1 MPEACVPGM
10 QAQTTHSSGSS
21 GWLGFELNVLRRLKF
36 RSVALPLAGE
46 PNLGHYLKRW
56 DARVSANDP
65 AQWAWT
71 KATAFIENNS
81 ETLTEEDL
89 QLVLDDA
96 YVPRNYF
103 RNPTLLTWFN
113 ETDAWW
119 FDNLRANAERLTSAY
134 KRALV
139 LSLAMSVGDYVFSFN
154 LDTRDLR
161 QPLSLSNVFRR
172 LWHTAM
178 PPVNNQRRNSSFNVS
193 AKAFLA
199 ETQDTDLMFLRLPR
213 PARSTESRN
222 ARVLIWREEW
232 IRQGKGFWSE
242 IARQRDGK
250 LDSYVETKE
259 QYLSMLE
266 DLLHTAAHLPQ
277 WAIELVSD
285 GFVSTDELIESVGNA
300 RKIDAIYKK
309 DFSELLG
316 IQAVIITAGG

>member
-1 MPEACVPGM
+1 M
-10 QAQTTHSSGSS
+10 QNQNALNTGTI
-21 GWLGFELNVLRRLKF
+21 GWLGFELSVLRRLTF
-36 RSVALPLAGE
+36 RSAALPLAGE
-46 PNLGHYLKRW
+46 PDLGHYLKRW
-56 DARVSANDP
+56 DVRVAANDP

-71 KATAFIENNS
+71 KSQAFIENNS

-89 QLVLDDA
+89 QIVLDDA
-96 YVPRNYF
+96 YMPRSYF

-119 FDNLRANAERLTSAY
+119 FDNVRANADRLSSPY
-134 KRALV
+134 KRALA
-139 LSLAMSVGDYVFSFN
+139 LALGTAVGDYVFSFN

-172 LWHTAM
+172 LWHKAM
-178 PPVNNQRRNSSFNVS
+178 PTLNNQRRNTSSNRS
-193 AKAFLA
+193 ARAFLA
-199 ETQDTDLMFLRLPR
+199 ETQETDLMFLRLPR
-213 PARSTESRN
+213 PARSSESRN
-222 ARVLIWREEW
+222 ARVLTWREEW
-232 IRQGKGFWSE
+232 IRQGKGFWAE
-242 IARQRDGK
+242 LAKERDGK
-250 LDSYVETKE
+250 LDSYVETRE

-277 WAIELVSD
+277 WAIEVVSD
-285 GFVSTDELIESVGNA
+285 GFVSTDELVECVGNA